1 VASEPEVRRAQPVR
15 PEDIAKARSAA
26 PSPPIGSAELNRFAI
41 RPLKKTYIKVTVD
54 DAKANP
60 VFERWISP
68 ADGTVEFRGQHISV
82 KVLDPDAVQIRKNGK
97 DLEESDD
104 DVTID

>member
-1 VASEPEVRRAQPVR
+1 M
-15 PEDIAKARSAA
+15 
-26 PSPPIGSAELNRFAI
+26 
-41 RPLKKTYIKVTVD
+41 
-54 DAKANP
+54 
-60 VFERWISP
+60 
-68 ADGTVEFRGQHISV
+68 EFRGQHISV